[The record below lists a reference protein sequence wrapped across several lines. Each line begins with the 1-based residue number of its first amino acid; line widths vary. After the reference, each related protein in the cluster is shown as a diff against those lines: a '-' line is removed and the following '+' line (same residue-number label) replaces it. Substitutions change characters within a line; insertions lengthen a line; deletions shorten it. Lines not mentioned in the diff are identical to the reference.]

1 MRWRVAIC
9 AGGTLTLS
17 PLSNSDLVEA
27 LELRNLL
34 TCADQTI
41 VSAEARK
48 ESRGAHAR
56 EDFAERDDESW
67 MKHTLSFQRD
77 INSDKT
83 RLSYRAV
90 NPLTLDENEMKPIP
104 PFKRTCAFTCSF
116 LLPLLSSPLR
126 LPCRLPT
133 LASSTKR

>member
-1 MRWRVAIC
+1 LELVRAVSFRLC
-9 AGGTLTLS
+9 FSFPPLTVT
-17 PLSNSDLVEA
+17 PHSDLVEA

-56 EDFAERDDESW
+56 EDFAERDDEKW

-77 INSDKT
+77 ISDDKT
-83 RLSYRAV
+83 RLAYRAV
-90 NPLTLDENEMKPIP
+90 QSHTLDENEMKSIP
-104 PFKRTCAFTCSF
+104 PFKRTCAFQASSRFSRLCSF
-116 LLPLLSSPLR
+116 ADR
-126 LPCRLPT
+126 DAC
-133 LASSTKR
+133 AD